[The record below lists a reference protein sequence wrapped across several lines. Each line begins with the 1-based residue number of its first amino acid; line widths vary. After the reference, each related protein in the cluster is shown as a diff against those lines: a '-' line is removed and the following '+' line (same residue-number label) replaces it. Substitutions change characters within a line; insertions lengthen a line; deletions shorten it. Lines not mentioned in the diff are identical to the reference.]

1 MSEKKNIDRLFQE
14 KLKDFEQKPSDLVW
28 ENINKELQK
37 DNRTTRVV
45 PLWLRISSIAAVLV
59 LFFIIGRSF
68 VNNEE
73 IPTDNTI
80 VDNENNP
87 NNSDTNSKEES
98 TSNKGS
104 ENIKKSNDII
114 LDADDFGNTT
124 NTAHTKKKNTIHSN
138 SSVAN
143 NHLNNNSS
151 SSNITTESLSSE
163 NKENVAVTLNN
174 NNKEGNTTTPFNQ
187 GDNLSNTSG
196 LIQNNDALANTT
208 NSSQNNRTKNDGVK
222 KSNLIQNDLF
232 SNSNEGIANTNDND
246 LNNPLENSSQNK
258 KSSILASDNN
268 VILNNDSNT
277 TVANA
282 SQKNNGTE
290 KSANEVQNELLNI
303 NSENYT
309 NEGIANTNSKNNTTN
324 GVSETPSTV
333 KNNLINT
340 EQIDA
345 AFNNKSASDVVAV
358 AKAND
363 SIQNNAKNEVLA
375 ETLADNDSIAKS
387 IAENAI
393 EKAIAEQEKNENDD
407 DEEEE
412 GIGKR
417 WSVAP
422 SIAPVYYN
430 TLSSGSP
437 IDNQF
442 ASNDKRGALN
452 MSYGVNVGYK
462 ITDKLSVRSGINKF
476 DVGYKTDNV
485 VVRPSLSG
493 SDNGTLKNV
502 RLRDGATN
510 LAIFGES
517 SFNVSELPSDLAL
530 RFDAFLDQQ
539 ISYYEV
545 PMEMSYLISDKR
557 LGVNIIGGFSTLFLN
572 DNAIYAQ
579 QPSGTR
585 ILLGEANN
593 LNSVSFSTNIG
604 VGFNYKISKSFNF
617 NLEPVFKYQLN
628 SFSENSGG
636 FKPYTLG
643 IYSGFSFKF

>member
-28 ENINKELQK
+28 ENINKELK
-37 DNRTTRVV
+37 KEHRSTRVI
-45 PLWLRISSIAAVLV
+45 PLWLRISGVAAALL
-59 LFFIIGRSF
+59 LFFIVGKSF
-68 VNNEE
+68 VDEKE
-73 IPTDNTI
+73 IPSNTTI
-80 VDNENNP
+80 VDHNNNT
-87 NNSDTNSKEES
+87 NNDDNSNVVSSGEELNNTTES
-98 TSNKGS
+98 VKNL
-104 ENIKKSNDII
+104 NNNI
-114 LDADDFGNTT
+114 LDADDYGNTT
-124 NTAHTKKKNTIHSN
+124 NAAHTKKKNTAHSN

-143 NHLNNNSS
+143 NHLNKTSSNSTSENHIISNNDVANISNKKDNNKGSLFKTNNSS
-151 SSNITTESLSSE
+151 PKIDP
-163 NKENVAVTLNN
+163 LNTN
-174 NNKEGNTTTPFNQ
+174 NAIAN
-187 GDNLSNTSG
+187 GDNLMLKDEKNLLDNKNNALQHEASG
-196 LIQNNDALANTT
+196 NGHT
-208 NSSQNNRTKNDGVK
+208 
-222 KSNLIQNDLF
+222 
-232 SNSNEGIANTNDND
+232 GIANHDASVNV
-246 LNNPLENSSQNK
+246 QNK
-258 KSSILASDNN
+258 NSTVTTANNAMVENRYNSTNTESKNN
-268 VILNNDSNT
+268 VNN
-277 TVANA
+277 
-282 SQKNNGTE
+282 K
-290 KSANEVQNELLNI
+290 QNELLNVGSESTSNDSYANVDNESKDTN
-303 NSENYT
+303 NSTEK
-309 NEGIANTNSKNNTTN
+309 NS
-324 GVSETPSTV
+324 
-333 KNNLINT
+333 LINT

-345 AFNNKSASDVVAV
+345 VFNNKHASDVAASV
-358 AKAND
+358 KTND
-363 SIQNNAKNEVLA
+363 SIQNNIINEELTEA
-375 ETLADNDSIAKS
+375 LADNDSIAKS
-387 IAENAI
+387 AAENAI
-393 EKAIAEQEKNENDD
+393 EKAIAEQEQNEDED

-437 IDNQF
+437 IDGQF
-442 ASNDKRGALN
+442 ASNDKRGDLN

-476 DVGYKTDNV
+476 NVGYKTDNV
-485 VVRPSLSG
+485 VVRPSVSG

-545 PMEMSYLISDKR
+545 PMEMSYLISNKR

>member
-1 MSEKKNIDRLFQE
+1 M
-14 KLKDFEQKPSDLVW
+14 LKDEKNLLD
-28 ENINKELQK
+28 NKNNALQHEA
-37 DNRTTRVV
+37 
-45 PLWLRISSIAAVLV
+45 S
-59 LFFIIGRSF
+59 
-68 VNNEE
+68 
-73 IPTDNTI
+73 
-80 VDNENNP
+80 
-87 NNSDTNSKEES
+87 
-98 TSNKGS
+98 
-104 ENIKKSNDII
+104 
-114 LDADDFGNTT
+114 GNG
-124 NTAHTKKKNTIHSN
+124 HT
-138 SSVAN
+138 
-143 NHLNNNSS
+143 
-151 SSNITTESLSSE
+151 
-163 NKENVAVTLNN
+163 
-174 NNKEGNTTTPFNQ
+174 
-187 GDNLSNTSG
+187 
-196 LIQNNDALANTT
+196 
-208 NSSQNNRTKNDGVK
+208 
-222 KSNLIQNDLF
+222 
-232 SNSNEGIANTNDND
+232 GIANHDASVNV
-246 LNNPLENSSQNK
+246 QNK
-258 KSSILASDNN
+258 NSTVTTANNAMVENRYNSTNTQSKNN
-268 VILNNDSNT
+268 VNN
-277 TVANA
+277 
-282 SQKNNGTE
+282 K
-290 KSANEVQNELLNI
+290 QNELLNVG
-303 NSENYT
+303 SESTSNDSYT
-309 NEGIANTNSKNNTTN
+309 NVDNESKDTNNSTEKN
-324 GVSETPSTV
+324 S
-333 KNNLINT
+333 LINT

-345 AFNNKSASDVVAV
+345 VFNNKHASDVAASV
-358 AKAND
+358 KTND
-363 SIQNNAKNEVLA
+363 SIQNNIINEELTEA
-375 ETLADNDSIAKS
+375 LADNDSIAKS
-387 IAENAI
+387 AAENAI
-393 EKAIAEQEKNENDD
+393 EKAIAEQEKNEDED
-407 DEEEE
+407 DEEGE

-437 IDNQF
+437 IDGQF
-442 ASNDKRGALN
+442 ASNDKRGDLN

-476 DVGYKTDNV
+476 NVGYKTDNV
-485 VVRPSLSG
+485 VVRPSVSG

-545 PMEMSYLISDKR
+545 PMEMSYLISNKR

>member
-37 DNRTTRVV
+37 EHRTTRVI
-45 PLWLRISSIAAVLV
+45 PLWLRISSVAAALL

-68 VNNEE
+68 IDNNEE
-73 IPTDNTI
+73 IPNDNTI
-80 VDNENNP
+80 VDVENTP
-87 NNSDTNSKEES
+87 NDSNDPSQEDN
-98 TSNKGS
+98 TSSKGS

-124 NTAHTKKKNTIHSN
+124 NTAHTKKENTIHSN

-151 SSNITTESLSSE
+151 PSNTTTESLSSK
-163 NKENVAVTLNN
+163 NIDGVAVTSNN
-174 NNKEGNTTTPFNQ
+174 NNKKGTTTNSFKQEGNLFNT
-187 GDNLSNTSG
+187 NV

-208 NSSQNNRTKNDGVK
+208 NSSQNGGKKNDGIK
-222 KSNLIQNDLF
+222 KSNLTQNDLF
-232 SNSNEGIANTNDND
+232 SNTNEGIANSND

-258 KSSILASDNN
+258 KSSTTASDPN
-268 VILNNDSNT
+268 VIPNNESGT
-277 TVANA
+277 TVANSNQGNIA
-282 SQKNNGTE
+282 TE
-290 KSANEVQNELLNI
+290 KSTSDTQNELLHSS
-303 NSENYT
+303 SENYT
-309 NEGIANTNSKNNTTN
+309 NEGIANTTSENNTTDAVTN
-324 GVSETPSTV
+324 TTATTQ
-333 KNNLINT
+333 NNIINT

-345 AFNNKSASDVVAV
+345 AFNNKNASDVA
-358 AKAND
+358 ATTKAND
-363 SIQNNAKNEVLA
+363 SIPNNTKNEVLTEA
-375 ETLADNDSIAKS
+375 LADNDSIAKS
-387 IAENAI
+387 AAENAI

-430 TLSSGSP
+430 TLGSGSP
-437 IDNQF
+437 IDEQF
-442 ASNDKRGALN
+442 ASNDKSGDLN

-476 DVGYKTDNV
+476 NVGYKTDNV
-485 VVRPSLSG
+485 VVRPSVSG

-517 SFNVSELPSDLAL
+517 SFNVSALPSDLAL

-557 LGVNIIGGFSTLFLN
+557 LGVNVIGGFSTLFLN